1 MSAAAIVVERV
12 VEWADTD
19 ASGHHYN
26 GAVLRWVEAAEAA
39 LLESLDLAWLWGR
52 IPRVHYE
59 VSYRERLWFGQEITV
74 ELGVGHVGRT
84 SLRYA
89 FTVRRDDAVAA
100 QGTVTAVHA
109 EPDAPAAA
117 PWPEAVRAVLS
128 GGRATGQD

>member
-1 MSAAAIVVERV
+1 MTAAALHPSVTITRR

-39 LLESLDLAWLWGR
+39 LLESLGLSWLWGR

-59 VSYRERLWFGQEITV
+59 VAYRERLWFGQEIDV
-74 ELGVGHVGRT
+74 EIGVEHVGRT

-89 FTVRRDDAVAA
+89 FTVRRGDAVAA

-109 EPDAPAAA
+109 EPDAPAAV
-117 PWPEAVRAVLS
+117 PWPDAVRAVLTS
-128 GGRATGQD
+128 P